1 MYTCS
6 HYFRFNHRPPSEEY
20 LWDDVILKQ
29 GRSQRLM
36 ALVVQKYGG
45 TSVANAERIKAVAE
59 RVANRR
65 KAGDNLVVV
74 LSARSGDTDRLLAL
88 GREIS
93 SNPDPREMDVLLA
106 TGEQTTIALLS
117 MALKDMGF
125 DAISM
130 TGYQAGIITNRSYSR
145 ARINWI
151 ETLPIMEKIHEG
163 KIVVVAGFQGYD
175 DEGNITTLG
184 RGGSDTTAVA
194 LAAALSADM
203 CEIYTDVEG
212 VFTTDPNVYSKA
224 RKLDKISYM
233 EMLEMAS
240 MGAKV
245 LHLRSVE
252 FGMKYHVPI
261 MVLSSFTDAPG
272 TLVTKEDAEME
283 KVVVS
288 GITYNKNE
296 ARITIT
302 NVPDAPGM
310 AAKVF
315 RAISNANVN
324 LDLIVQGSGSIM
336 GRTNISFTVP
346 RTDYEKTFK
355 IAEKVAQEMDAGQ
368 VHGNPHIAKI
378 SVIGLGMRSHPG
390 VASKMFETLAR
401 ENINLKMIST
411 SEIKISCIID
421 EKYTELA
428 VRVLHD
434 AFQLDKA
441 PHERIE
447 IQEEK

>member
-1 MYTCS
+1 M
-6 HYFRFNHRPPSEEY
+6 
-20 LWDDVILKQ
+20 VQ
-29 GRSQRLM
+29 GSAGKREVGAREVYRTM

-45 TSVANAERIKAVAE
+45 TSVANPERIKAVAQ
-59 RVANRR
+59 RVAQR
-65 KAGDNLVVV
+65 KRAGDDLVVV
-74 LSARSGDTDRLLAL
+74 LSARSGDTDRLIAL

-93 SNPDPREMDVLLA
+93 PKPDAREMDVLLA
-106 TGEQTTIALLS
+106 TGEQMTIALLA
-117 MALKDMGF
+117 MALKDVGL

-130 TGYQAGIITNRSYSR
+130 TGYQAGIITNRSYSS

-194 LAAALSADM
+194 LAAALGADI

-224 RKLDKISYM
+224 RKLEKISYI

-288 GITYNKNE
+288 GITYSKNE

-310 AAKVF
+310 AARVF
-315 RAISNANVN
+315 KAISDARVN
-324 LDLIVQGSGSIM
+324 LDLIVQGSGSIP
-336 GRTNISFTVP
+336 GRANISFTVP
-346 RTDYEKTFK
+346 KTDYDKTIK
-355 IAEKVAQEMDAGQ
+355 IAEQVAREMDAGQ
-368 VHGNPHIAKI
+368 VHSNPHIAKI
-378 SVIGLGMRSHPG
+378 SVIGLGMRSHSG

-441 PHERIE
+441 PNERVE

>member
-1 MYTCS
+1 
-6 HYFRFNHRPPSEEY
+6 
-20 LWDDVILKQ
+20 
-29 GRSQRLM
+29 M

-106 TGEQTTIALLS
+106 TGEQMTIALLS